1 MRTKWE
7 ILEARI
13 AAAKKELEQL
23 EAQKNWLMTVR
34 FDAECTHC
42 GQELETEADF
52 AKHFLIPDERL
63 INTGHCRTA
72 IQVLGENLTKRYKM
86 TT

>member
-52 AKHFLIPDERL
+52 AKHFLIPD
-63 INTGHCRTA
+63 RTSH
-72 IQVLGENLTKRYKM
+72 QHRPLPDRDPGSG
-86 TT
+86 